1 MKSLSQSEYGELRSL
16 YESVY
21 APKVETILEDF
32 TDEDLDLTDQEIE
45 EQVEEVFLECIEEG
59 YDIDEIERAI
69 CEAVDA
75 ELQVL
80 NEVTSPAKVAAL
92 RMKNKSAAAS
102 GEGSGDAGAK
112 ARAKLNVSKQKIG
125 GSSEKK
131 ASTLSKVKSAASKVK
146 SGLKAAG
153 KVAQGTVGVA
163 ARAVGTAQ
171 RAASAVKGA
180 AKKGY
185 ERGRY
190 GAGGKS
196 SSSSSSSSDG
206 GSSSGGGS
214 SSSSSSSSGGSS
226 SASGESSS
234 SGSSD
239 APKKR
244 KDGLLKRAIKKVV
257 RGVSKGVSAA
267 AGAVKAGADSI
278 TDRAR
283 KEQMNYKDFKTIQE
297 LYNGIYEPQQVNE
310 ENVEELLSEELEI
323 KALEA
328 SGLFSEKEIE
338 AIMGAEMNEALTGE
352 RLKKAVK
359 KSGGMAYTRKVSA
372 DPAKRATRGGRGGE
386 SDFGAGDRGTGN
398 KSRRRRGLPVGDED

>member
-80 NEVTSPAKVAAL
+80 NEVTSPAKVAVA
-92 RMKNKSAAAS
+92 RMKDKAS
-102 GEGSGDAGAK
+102 GGDK
-112 ARAKLNVSKQKIG
+112 PKMNVSKQKIG

-146 SGLKAAG
+146 SGLKTAG
-153 KVAQGTVGVA
+153 KVAQGTVGVT

-171 RAASAVKGA
+171 RAASAVKSA

-190 GAGGKS
+190 GPGGK
-196 SSSSSSSSDG
+196 
-206 GSSSGGGS
+206 
-214 SSSSSSSSGGSS
+214 
-226 SASGESSS
+226 
-234 SGSSD
+234 
-239 APKKR
+239 P
-244 KDGLLKRAIKKVV
+244 
-257 RGVSKGVSAA
+257 
-267 AGAVKAGADSI
+267 
-278 TDRAR
+278 
-283 KEQMNYKDFKTIQE
+283 FFF
-297 LYNGIYEPQQVNE
+297 
-310 ENVEELLSEELEI
+310 
-323 KALEA
+323 
-328 SGLFSEKEIE
+328 LFI
-338 AIMGAEMNEALTGE
+338 I
-352 RLKKAVK
+352 
-359 KSGGMAYTRKVSA
+359 
-372 DPAKRATRGGRGGE
+372 
-386 SDFGAGDRGTGN
+386 
-398 KSRRRRGLPVGDED
+398 